1 MLSLTPADM
10 LRIFYHT
17 TYDFIR
23 PWRIMV
29 LTTAAFISLGLVLLG
44 VSWLRTGTSVH
55 YSIDF
60 TGGTLVQVQFQ
71 QPPDVGAIRSALD
84 AGGVHDAEIQ
94 SFGTNRDYTIR
105 AQDVAQSVSRGA
117 AAEAQAPSAEQVAA
131 RIDTLLTN
139 KLGTGVFRIVRTE
152 AVGPRVG
159 SELRHG
165 AVIAILVSFVITL
178 LYLAIRFEWRFGV
191 AAVIAT
197 AHDILTT
204 LAFIKLLNLEVS
216 LTVVAAIL
224 TVIGYSLN
232 DTIIIFDRVRE
243 DLRKKRKES
252 LYDTLNR
259 AINETLPRSVMTH
272 ATAFAAT
279 LALLLLAGEVIRPFA
294 WVMAFGIVTGTFSS
308 VYVAGPVLLW
318 IERRWPRDASDRRS
332 INAKASKAPDAPRS
346 ATQAA
351 SVRS

>member
-1 MLSLTPADM
+1 M
-10 LRIFYHT
+10 LRIFHNT
-17 TYDFIR
+17 SYDFIK

-29 LTTAAFISLGLVLLG
+29 VATAAFISIGMIALGW
-44 VSWLRTGTSVH
+44 SWIRTGHPVRE
-55 YSIDF
+55 SIDF
-60 TGGTLVQVQFQ
+60 TGGTLVQLHFD
-71 QPPDVGAIRSALD
+71 QPPDVGALRAALD
-84 AGGVHDAEIQ
+84 GGGVRDAEIQ
-94 SFGTNRDYTIR
+94 SFGTNRDFTVR
-105 AQDVAQSVSRGA
+105 AQGVGATA
-117 AAEAQAPSAEQVAA
+117 AAEAQAPSAEVVSA
-131 RIDTLLTN
+131 RIVTI
-139 KLGTGVFRIVRTE
+139 LGQHFKPGSFRVVRTE

-159 SELRHG
+159 SELRNG
-165 AVIAILVSFVITL
+165 AVTAILVSFLFTL
-178 LYLAIRFEWRFGV
+178 GYLAWRFEWRFGV

-204 LAFIKLLNLEVS
+204 LAFIKLMNLEVS

-279 LALLLLAGEVIRPFA
+279 LALLLFAGEVIRPFA

-318 IERRWPRDASDRRS
+318 IERKYPRDQGERANARRGPG
-332 INAKASKAPDAPRS
+332 ARPAEAAARRPG
-346 ATQAA
+346 QAA
-351 SVRS
+351 TVRG